1 MRNIRA
7 LTMIFVALL
16 AGLSA
21 AFLSVRWLARQTS
34 VSVSQVAVANVELGI
49 GQPIS
54 ADNVKLV
61 DWPAGSIPEGAF
73 SDPGLLDARVAK
85 MGILRGEPIVEA
97 KLAVK
102 GTKGGLSAVI
112 AAGKRAITVRV
123 NDVVGVAGFA
133 LPGNYVDVIVN
144 TTADQSTD
152 KEHSVSKIVLERI
165 LVLAVAQEASR
176 DDTKPKVVNA
186 VTLEVSPHEAEII
199 DLARSVGALSLVLRN
214 QTESIAKNT
223 NGAGVTKQVLL
234 GISPPRP
241 VVAPAA
247 VVKTR
252 VVRAER
258 APTAPARQR
267 EPKPVLK
274 RWLAQT
280 VTLECFKRTGG

>member
-73 SDPGLLDARVAK
+73 SDPSLLDARVAK

-241 VVAPAA
+241 VIVAAP
-247 VVKTR
+247 VVKAK

-258 APTAPARQR
+258 APEAPARAETCVEALVGADR
-267 EPKPVLK
+267 
-274 RWLAQT
+274 
-280 VTLECFKRTGG
+280 TLECFKRTGG

>member
-73 SDPGLLDARVAK
+73 SDPSLLDARVAK

-214 QTESIAKNT
+214 QTESIAKNSR
-223 NGAGVTKQVLL
+223 GAGVTKQVLL

-241 VVAPAA
+241 VVVSAP

-258 APTAPARQR
+258 APEAPVAPARAETCVEALVGADR
-267 EPKPVLK
+267 
-274 RWLAQT
+274 
-280 VTLECFKRTGG
+280 TLECFKRTGG